1 MSDPSDNPLQTRASI
16 FLRLKS
22 TDSAP
27 REIAWTEFQ
36 KKYVP
41 VIAGFAHKL
50 GARPQDVD
58 DVIQDVFLG
67 FFSVSPKFVYDP
79 SKGRFRGY
87 LKTLTLNAIRAR
99 FGRDAK
105 LNTVPLTE
113 LADDAEPIETTWDET
128 WRHQQLR
135 RALEAVRR
143 EGAEHP
149 QTYQAFELYV
159 LRDMPAPDVAQK
171 LGISVDSVYQSKHR
185 ITAALKTHLAG
196 LESEDD

>member
-1 MSDPSDNPLQTRASI
+1 MSEPGLNPMQTRASI
-16 FLRLKS
+16 FLRLKA
-22 TDSAP
+22 TDPEP
-27 REIAWTEFQ
+27 REMAWSEFRQ
-36 KKYVP
+36 KYVP

-99 FGRDAK
+99 FGREARI
-105 LNTVPLTE
+105 NTVPLTE
-113 LADDAEPIETTWDET
+113 LADDSEPLETTWQET

-135 RALEAVRR
+135 MALESIRSSS
-143 EGAEHP
+143 AEDS

-159 LRDMPAPDVAQK
+159 LRDEPAAEVARK
-171 LGISVDSVYQSKHR
+171 LGISIDSVYQAKHR
-185 ITAALKTHLAG
+185 ITAALKSRLAE
-196 LESEDD
+196 LENEDD